1 MTVWVKPA
9 CSCRPGEP
17 ASLQLRSIVRASGEL
32 ELSLVDV
39 PMPEPKVRKP
49 EQAALLQ
56 KLGAVYGKA
65 ATGEK
70 FLVNPNKG
78 LQSA

>member
-1 MTVWVKPA
+1 
-9 CSCRPGEP
+9 
-17 ASLQLRSIVRASGEL
+17 
-32 ELSLVDV
+32 
-39 PMPEPKVRKP
+39 MPEPKVRKP
-49 EQAALLQ
+49 EEAALLK